1 MRDGMGRSSV
11 ASKSAAR
18 PLDSVASRA
27 AALAR
32 SARGS
37 RDSGV
42 SAGAGPGGFLELQE
56 WLNGVF
62 DGYSAF
68 APAFRDLG
76 AGRLRDLRARALN
89 PPSLVALLEALL
101 QLDRPGL
108 RVLQLR
114 RICLYK

>member
-27 AALAR
+27 AACAR

-42 SAGAGPGGFLELQE
+42 SAGAGPGGGGTAGS
-56 WLNGVF
+56 GVAMVQPL
-62 DGYSAF
+62 GVLLF
-68 APAFRDLG
+68 AKHKRRQKQPQQADPA
-76 AGRLRDLRARALN
+76 
-89 PPSLVALLEALL
+89 P
-101 QLDRPGL
+101 
-108 RVLQLR
+108 
-114 RICLYK
+114 